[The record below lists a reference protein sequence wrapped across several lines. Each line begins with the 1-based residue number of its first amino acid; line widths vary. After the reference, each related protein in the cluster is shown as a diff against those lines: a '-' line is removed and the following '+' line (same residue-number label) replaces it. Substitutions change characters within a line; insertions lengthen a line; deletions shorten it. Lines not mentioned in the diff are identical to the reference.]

1 MWTTIA
7 VTDLATYLKREFA
20 QRSWSQ
26 REAARRLDLSVSTL
40 NDILNQPN
48 KEPARSTLRKIAE
61 GLQVP
66 LRRVF
71 ELAGV
76 ALEDAVADEMA
87 LYGLTD
93 EQRAFLRSLPPEKKA
108 ALIEMA
114 RRFLEES

>member
-7 VTDLATYLKREFA
+7 VSDLATYLKRELA

-26 REAARRLDLSVSTL
+26 REAARRLGLSVSTL
-40 NDILNQPN
+40 NDILNKPN
-48 KEPARSTLRKIAE
+48 KEPEHSTLRRIAE
-61 GLQVP
+61 GLEMP

-76 ALEDAVADEMA
+76 ALEDTVEDEAA
-87 LYGLTD
+87 LYGLSD
-93 EQRAFLRSLPPEKKA
+93 DQRKFLRSLPPEKKA

-114 RRFLEES
+114 RRMLGES